1 MMKIVLLLALAFA
14 FVVADSI
21 RIQQFSDFKVKFN
34 KNYATKEEHDRR
46 FEIFKQNVQEAEER
60 TRKDRHAT
68 FGVTKFSD
76 LTKAE
81 FKNKYLMKVGKPDFP
96 HAPVANISVKALPT
110 SFDWRDKS
118 GIVSPVKDQGQCGS
132 CWDFSATETVESVW
146 ARGGKTLVPLSTQQV
161 VDCDTTDDGCDGGWP
176 YNAYQYII
184 SAGGQDS
191 EKSYPYTA
199 QDGTCS
205 FNSANIAAKIS
216 GWQYVTQSQDE
227 TAMMNFLY
235 TNSPLSV
242 CVDAETWSSYTGG
255 VITPSSNCG
264 NSIDHCVQITG
275 WSTVNGV
282 QAWHVRNSWG
292 TSWGN
297 SGFIYVQ
304 IGSDVCSIAEVV
316 TVPKL

>member
-292 TSWGN
+292 ASWGVN
-297 SGFIYVQ
+297 GFIYVQ